1 LRIGIDGY
9 NLSLPHG
16 TGVATYG
23 YVLSETLKAMGHQV
37 EGVFGLDAGDD
48 PAAREVCFYDDLGRD
63 RSRPL
68 TRGEIKQARRRIG
81 RAALWPFAKPLV
93 EVPLGQD
100 IQSGSFADRLPRFD
114 RLFTLAD
121 LFEVAHRHFKLFGRF
136 LPIRMAA
143 PPEIMHWTYP
153 VPVRLEGSR
162 NIYTLHDIVPIKL
175 PHTTLDVK
183 ADYHRLLE
191 CCLQDADH
199 LCTVSERS
207 LEDIVAH
214 FGISRD
220 RITNTYQAS
229 PTKPGVLRA
238 SPEEDAAMIEGI
250 FGFRRQDY
258 FLFFGAIE
266 PKKNLGRLIEAYLAT
281 RTEAKLVI
289 VGSRGWRSEEELR
302 LLTQNEGSAH
312 GQRLAERVVRLDYMP
327 RPLLLRLIRGARAVA
342 FPSLYEGF
350 GLPVLEAMQLGV
362 PLLAS
367 NSSSL
372 PEVAGD
378 AAVYADPYDVASIAD
393 ALMRLDTDPELRAS
407 LAEAGPERAALFSRE
422 RYAERLDTL
431 YARTLA

>member
-1 LRIGIDGY
+1 MRIGIDGY
-9 NLSLPHG
+9 NLALPHG

-23 YVLSETLKAMGHQV
+23 YVLSETLSAMGHQV
-37 EGVFGLDAGDD
+37 DGVFGLAVGDD
-48 PAAREVCFYDDLGRD
+48 PAEREVGFYDELGRD
-63 RSRPL
+63 RSRPM
-68 TRGEIKQARRRIG
+68 TKSENRQMRRRID
-81 RAALWPFAKPLV
+81 RAAFSPFAKRLA
-93 EVPLGQD
+93 EVPLSHEVQD
-100 IQSGSFADRLPRFD
+100 GSFADRMPRFD
-114 RLFTLAD
+114 RLFTSAD
-121 LFEVAHRHFKLFGRF
+121 LFEVAHRHFKLYGRF
-136 LPIRMAA
+136 LSVRMAT
-143 PPEIMHWTYP
+143 PPDVMHWTYP
-153 VPVRLEGSR
+153 VPIRLEGSR

-183 ADYHRLLE
+183 ADYRRLLQR
-191 CCLQDADH
+191 CVQDADH

-229 PTKPGVLRA
+229 PTKAGVLRA
-238 SPEEDAAMIEGI
+238 SPDEDAAMIEGI
-250 FGFRRQDY
+250 FGFQKQGY

-266 PKKNLGRLIEAYLAT
+266 PKKNLGRLIEAYLSI
-281 RTEAKLVI
+281 RSDAKLVI

-312 GQRLAERVVRLDYMP
+312 GRRLSERVIRLDYMP
-327 RPLLLRLIRGARAVA
+327 RTLLLRLIRGARAVA

-350 GLPVLEAMQLGV
+350 GLPMLEALQLGV

-378 AAVYADPYDVASIAD
+378 AAIYADPYDVASIAD
-393 ALMRLDTDPELRAS
+393 GLARLDADPQLRAS
-407 LAEAGPERAALFSRE
+407 LADAGPERAKLFSRE
-422 RYAERLDTL
+422 RYAERLAAL
-431 YARTLA
+431 YART